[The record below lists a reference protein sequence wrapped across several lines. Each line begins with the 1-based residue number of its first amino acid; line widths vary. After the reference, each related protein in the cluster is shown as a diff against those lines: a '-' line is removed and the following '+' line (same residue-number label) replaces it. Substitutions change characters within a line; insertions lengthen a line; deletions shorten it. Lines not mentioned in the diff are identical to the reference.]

1 MMLVVIYALA
11 GIGGAV
17 GAFSL
22 ARALGQQD
30 ALSLL
35 AWGLL
40 GGNLAVMTVAVL
52 VAVRRLVRRDD

>member
-1 MMLVVIYALA
+1 MLVVIYALA

-40 GGNLAVMTVAVL
+40 GANVAVMTIAVIVAML
-52 VAVRRLVRRDD
+52 RLSRRDE